1 MMNFCATKVIPKPS
15 RNNIRVNVFNA
26 MLPMAIHFTTAAM
39 DTKNTSTAVVAAA
52 TSGTTFICEAN
63 ALI

>member
-1 MMNFCATKVIPKPS
+1 
-15 RNNIRVNVFNA
+15 
-26 MLPMAIHFTTAAM
+26 MAINFTTAAM
-39 DTKNTSTAVVAAA
+39 DAKNTSTAVVAAA